1 MIIYFLI
8 NIVMNVLY
16 KSAFR
21 KFVKKQTRSFQ
32 LVIEDETERILKD
45 TEIEEAKKGGLA
57 GYRVHKFSYHKQ
69 QYLIAYKVPK
79 SDLIFYMID
88 THENFYRELKRYIRE
103 VE

>member
-1 MIIYFLI
+1 
-8 NIVMNVLY
+8 MNVLY

-32 LVIEDETERILKD
+32 LVIEDEAERILKD
-45 TEIEEAKKGGLA
+45 PEIGEAKKGDLIGF
-57 GYRVHKFSYHKQ
+57 RVHKFSFHKQ
-69 QYLIAYKVPK
+69 EYLIAYKVLK

-88 THENFYRELKRYIRE
+88 THENFYRELKRYIKE

>member
-1 MIIYFLI
+1 
-8 NIVMNVLY
+8 MNVLY

-32 LVIEDETERILKD
+32 LVIEDEAERILKAP
-45 TEIEEAKKGGLA
+45 EMGEAKKGDLA
-57 GYRVHKFSYHKQ
+57 GFRVHKFSFHKQ
-69 QYLIAYKVPK
+69 EYLIANKVLK